1 MYDIYETIT
10 YSCCCLSI
18 QFRNLL
24 FDLVEIESNLFQN
37 LVLFDNTL
45 QVDKKTG
52 QSGQKANET
61 VTSLD
66 ERIPE
71 KVRN

>member
-1 MYDIYETIT
+1 
-10 YSCCCLSI
+10 
-18 QFRNLL
+18 
-24 FDLVEIESNLFQN
+24 VEIESNLFQN